1 MITLT
6 GLSNAWWLAVLS
18 HLWQTAIVLAVI
30 ALLTL
35 AMRRAPAR
43 LLNALWWIGLAKL
56 LVPLE
61 LGAPVLKRALGP
73 IAAGAQGTGVR
84 LPAITVWLERA
95 ASVLDPAA
103 SARAEALGGAEG
115 VGVVLLALWSIGGV
129 WLAVSWA
136 GARAKWPRRNVAAWD
151 EMPAGVRARLSAALS
166 GTGIPRS
173 AVRVTSDRVMPAT
186 VGAFRRRIMVP
197 AALVARLDG
206 PELRA
211 VLLHEDAHRR
221 RFEPLQVAIART
233 AAAAFYFFPPVWPL
247 LGRLRETSEMACD
260 EAAVRRGVP
269 PGVYARALAHALAVG
284 LEPVA
289 CTAPLARGTPSLTR
303 RRFERLRNE
312 GRVVLMR
319 RHWLCLAIAGIAV
332 IVVSASTVTTLAT
345 ADDEAQASTPA
356 TMSVAPVARAVE
368 GAVSRAAGSAIAEAE
383 EVAEEDAAERE
394 EEPAEREAEKES
406 DEERTWSITLV
417 EQANP
422 EYPEDAKAAGA
433 DGEVLLKL
441 TIESDGTVS
450 DVLVLEGVEEFPSFE
465 EAAEAAV
472 REWSFAIVGE
482 VDEDEELEV
491 VVPIHFKLHGERT
504 REIGIKIPD
513 AHAKPEGS
521 EDTPEPDEPPAAEE
535 PPEPDEPPAKA

>member
-1 MITLT
+1 VITLT

-30 ALLTL
+30 SLLTL

-84 LPAITVWLERA
+84 LPAISVWLQRA

-103 SARAEALGGAEG
+103 SVRAEALGGAEG
-115 VGVVLLALWSIGGV
+115 VGVVLLALWSIGAV

-151 EMPAGVRARLSAALS
+151 EMPADVRVRLSAALS

-173 AVRVTSDRVMPAT
+173 AVRVTSDRLMPAT
-186 VGAFRRRIMVP
+186 VGAFQRRIIVP

-206 PELRA
+206 SELRA

-345 ADDEAQASTPA
+345 ADDESQASTPA

-383 EVAEEDAAERE
+383 EVAEEAKED
-394 EEPAEREAEKES
+394 AEKES
-406 DEERTWSITLV
+406 AEERTWSITLV
-417 EQANP
+417 DHADP

-433 DGEVLLKL
+433 NGEVLLKL

-465 EAAEAAV
+465 AAAEAAV
-472 REWSFAIVGE
+472 REWSFVIVGE
-482 VDEDEELEV
+482 VDENEELEV

-504 REIGIKIPD
+504 REIGVKIPD
-513 AHAKPEGS
+513 AHAKPERS
-521 EDTPEPDEPPAAEE
+521 EDTLEPDEPPAAEE
-535 PPEPDEPPAKA
+535 PPEPDEPPAKP